1 MRDRIM
7 EIVLPA
13 DMAHYEGELRY
24 FFDSMIRKLYVNRH
38 KGFGEGCTFETA
50 LFLIESELTELRD
63 APRNGEAQ
71 FAAFFETVDIANV
84 AFIASLVLSRMS
96 KDEYKTLKAEKTY
109 VTCETSEGYATA
121 ACPPLDHHPDYP

>member
-38 KGFGEGCTFETA
+38 KGFGEGCTFDTA
-50 LFLIESELTELRD
+50 LQLIENELAELRE
-63 APRNGEAQ
+63 APIQGEAQ

-96 KDEYKTLKAEKTY
+96 KDDYKALKAEKTND
-109 VTCETSEGYATA
+109 TC
-121 ACPPLDHHPDYP
+121 